1 MLTVYQ
7 PTYFCGSLD
16 SAHLT
21 FFVKFDLS
29 KKQLLYKFNNNIFML
44 TYKFSLRKL
53 HVVKL

>member
-7 PTYFCGSLD
+7 PTYFCGSHD

-29 KKQLLYKFNNNIFML
+29 KKQLLYEFNNNIFML
-44 TYKFSLRKL
+44 TNKFSLRKL